1 MRPLSFIA
9 FAVVSLAL
17 LAGAVYTVVTERGTT
32 TVATGNAPMFPDLK
46 AHINDAGEIEVAN
59 NAGHLTIK
67 REGEDWKLVEK
78 QGYPV
83 PFDKPKDL
91 LIALAD
97 LKMLEPKTKDA
108 TRYERLAVQD
118 IGPKASDAVRITV
131 KDRADKTLAAAIFG
145 RRNESLYGKM
155 GGGTYLRRVGE
166 DQAWLAEGTVKVGVT
181 HKEWV
186 DRIIVDL
193 KKKDVKRVAM
203 HHPGDGSF
211 VASKADANR
220 KNLTLERM
228 PEGRKLKSDGEIDG
242 IVEIMD
248 KLDLEDVKKA
258 TDVEFPVPGHSVEF
272 ATFDGM
278 IVRVEATSPK
288 QYVYWAKF
296 SARVA
301 PEAAEPDKVR
311 AEVEKINA
319 RVNGWA
325 YEIAA
330 GYGEKVMKKLEE
342 LLDEKKPAS

>member
-9 FAVVSLAL
+9 FAVISIAL
-17 LAGAVYTVVTERGTT
+17 LAGAIYSVATERGTT
-32 TVATGNAPMFPDLK
+32 TVATGGAPVFPDLK
-46 AHINDAGEIEVAN
+46 AHINDADEIEVAN

-83 PFDKPKDL
+83 PFDKAKDL

-97 LKMLEPKTKDA
+97 LKLLEPKTKDPE
-108 TRYERLAVQD
+108 RYERLAVQD

-131 KDRADKTLAAAIFG
+131 KDRAGKTLAAAIFG
-145 RRNESLYGKM
+145 KRNESLYGKM
-155 GGGTYLRRVGE
+155 GGGIYLRRVGE

-186 DRIIVDL
+186 DRLIVDL

-203 HHPGDGSF
+203 HHPGEGSF
-211 VASKADANR
+211 TASKTDANQ
-220 KNLTLERM
+220 KNLKLDKM

-272 ATFDGM
+272 STFDGM

-296 SARVA
+296 SARIA
-301 PEAAEPDKVR
+301 PDAAEPDKVR

-330 GYGEKVMKKLEE
+330 GYGEKIMKKLEE